1 MNNPIQAMKKTTL
14 PFYIILSLVVFN
26 FLSCKTIPKDNNIS
40 SSKKST
46 INYDNATL
54 FSETSPYL
62 MPYNRII
69 DGAGKSVNYGNPD
82 FENHSLDLVKIP
94 NSDLIA
100 VEDRYGIAIFNTK
113 TQGLIN
119 RWTYSQVPDYKNLM
133 SSFSGIKTII
143 FKDSTYIF
151 WGTGG
156 REKSTSYVM
165 QALWDGKQIK
175 LIKAFPFKAIA
186 PATVSL
192 PNEVAVR
199 EENNELF
206 LYTVLN
212 GNNQLVKLKV
222 SNQEVM
228 WVSSTGVAPYG
239 LSLVDDKIFVTNWAG
254 PKTNENDGLETAG
267 VPWGS
272 AYVNPKTGA
281 MSRGTVS
288 VFEEKTGKIIKEIE
302 VGLHPN
308 AIITSIDKQKIYVA
322 NGNSDNISV
331 IDTKKLAVID
341 SIFVGLFNDHPDL
354 IGSTPNALA
363 LNKTG
368 NILYVANGLD
378 NAIAVIELNK
388 ITDNQSVSKNV
399 IKGFIPT
406 QAYPSGIVVD
416 ENELYITN
424 LEAIGARAEHE
435 VKENVKAKRAYN
447 SHKQLASVSFI
458 TLPNDKELQDYTE
471 KVKNQS
477 LYKRAK
483 LSELIPRK
491 NMAPKPVPERIGEP
505 SVFKHVLYIIK
516 ENRTYDQVLGDMK
529 EGDGMASLCIF
540 GDSITPNLHSISRE
554 YLLLDNYHAS
564 GKSSAE
570 GHHWASAGM
579 VTDYTEKSV
588 RAWFRSYPHVL
599 YDAMVYNKKG
609 LIWNNALDHGKTVK
623 IFGEACTCEF
633 DEKIYNWDNLY
644 KLQQKG
650 ETFPFK
656 NTTTIS
662 RVRPILSNDFPG
674 CDNEA
679 ISDQMRAD
687 AFLKEFNTIAN
698 DPKGK
703 LSNLMIMSLPND
715 HTSGMNP
722 KFPTPRAMVADN
734 DLAVGRIVEAVM
746 KSRFADSTVI
756 FISEDDSQNGW
767 DHVSAYR
774 TTGYVVSNY
783 SRLQKTVHTNYNQT
797 SLLRTI
803 EQILGLPPMNI
814 IDATASPMFDCF
826 TDKPTA
832 TFKYS
837 VKKNLVALDEMNKP
851 VENQKGASLKF
862 TNQSIKYAFDKIDR
876 GNDNILN
883 RILWFS
889 MKPTKPYP
897 SKLAGKGQDDEDD

>member
-1 MNNPIQAMKKTTL
+1 M
-14 PFYIILSLVVFN
+14 
-26 FLSCKTIPKDNNIS
+26 
-40 SSKKST
+40 
-46 INYDNATL
+46 
-54 FSETSPYL
+54 
-62 MPYNRII
+62 
-69 DGAGKSVNYGNPD
+69 
-82 FENHSLDLVKIP
+82 
-94 NSDLIA
+94 
-100 VEDRYGIAIFNTK
+100 
-113 TQGLIN
+113 
-119 RWTYSQVPDYKNLM
+119 
-133 SSFSGIKTII
+133 
-143 FKDSTYIF
+143 
-151 WGTGG
+151 
-156 REKSTSYVM
+156 
-165 QALWDGKQIK
+165 
-175 LIKAFPFKAIA
+175 
-186 PATVSL
+186 
-192 PNEVAVR
+192 
-199 EENNELF
+199 
-206 LYTVLN
+206 
-212 GNNQLVKLKV
+212 
-222 SNQEVM
+222 
-228 WVSSTGVAPYG
+228 
-239 LSLVDDKIFVTNWAG
+239 
-254 PKTNENDGLETAG
+254 
-267 VPWGS
+267 
-272 AYVNPKTGA
+272 
-281 MSRGTVS
+281 
-288 VFEEKTGKIIKEIE
+288 
-302 VGLHPN
+302 
-308 AIITSIDKQKIYVA
+308 
-322 NGNSDNISV
+322 
-331 IDTKKLAVID
+331 
-341 SIFVGLFNDHPDL
+341 
-354 IGSTPNALA
+354 
-363 LNKTG
+363 
-368 NILYVANGLD
+368 
-378 NAIAVIELNK
+378 
-388 ITDNQSVSKNV
+388 
-399 IKGFIPT
+399 
-406 QAYPSGIVVD
+406 
-416 ENELYITN
+416 
-424 LEAIGARAEHE
+424 
-435 VKENVKAKRAYN
+435 
-447 SHKQLASVSFI
+447 SFI

-505 SVFKHVLYIIK
+505 SIFKHVLYIIK

-554 YLLLDNYHAS
+554 YLLLDNYYVS

-633 DEKIYNWDNLY
+633 DEKTYNWDSLY
-644 KLQQKG
+644 KLKQKG

-662 RVRPILSNDFPG
+662 RIRPILSNDFPG

-687 AFLKEFNTIAN
+687 AFLKEFDTIAN
-698 DPKGK
+698 DPKGQ

-826 TDKPTA
+826 TDKPTS
-832 TFKYS
+832 TVKYS
-837 VKKNLVALDEMNKP
+837 VKKNLVALNEMNKP
-851 VENQKGASLKF
+851 AENQKGASLKF

-889 MKPTKPYP
+889 AKPTKPYP
-897 SKLAGKGQDDEDD
+897 SKLAGKGEDDEDD

>member
-1 MNNPIQAMKKTTL
+1 MKIKFL
-14 PFYIILSLVVFN
+14 LFYILLSVTIFN
-26 FLSCKTIPKDNNIS
+26 FLSCKTVPKENNS
-40 SSKKST
+40 SGKASI

-54 FSETSPYL
+54 FAENSPYL

-69 DGAGKSVNYGNPD
+69 DGAGKSVNFGNPD
-82 FENHSLDLVKIP
+82 LENHSLDVAKIP
-94 NSDLIA
+94 NSNLIV
-100 VEDRYGIAIFNTK
+100 VENRYGIAIFNTK
-113 TQGLIN
+113 TQELIN
-119 RWTYSQVPDYKNLM
+119 RWTYSQVPEYKSLM

-156 REKSTSYVM
+156 REKLISYVM

-175 LIKAFPFKAIA
+175 LVQAFPFKAIA

-212 GNNQLVKLKV
+212 GNNQLVKSKV
-222 SNQEVM
+222 STQAVM
-228 WVSSTGVAPYG
+228 WESPTGVAPYG

-254 PKTNENDGLETAG
+254 PKTNQNDGLETAG
-267 VPWGS
+267 VPWGT
-272 AYVNPKTGA
+272 AYINPKTGA

-308 AIITSIDKQKIYVA
+308 AIIPSLDKQKIYVA

-331 IDTKKLAVID
+331 IDTKKLAVTD
-341 SIFVGLFNDHPDL
+341 SIFVGLFKDNLDL

-363 LNKTG
+363 LNKKG
-368 NILYVANGLD
+368 DILYVANGLD
-378 NAIAVIELNK
+378 NAIAVVEINK
-388 ITDNQSVSKNV
+388 NADNQAISKNS

-435 VKENVKAKRAYN
+435 VKENAKAKKAYN
-447 SHKQLASVSFI
+447 AHKQLASVSFI

-491 NMAPKPVPERIGEP
+491 NTAPKPVPERIGEP

-540 GDSITPNLHSISRE
+540 GDSITPNLHSIARE
-554 YLLLDNYHAS
+554 YLLLDNYHVS

-633 DEKIYNWDNLY
+633 DEKIYNWESLY

-650 ETFPFK
+650 QQFPFK

-687 AFLKEFNTIAN
+687 AFLKEFDLIKN
-698 DPKGK
+698 DPKGQ
-703 LSNLMIMSLPND
+703 LPNLMIMSLPND

-746 KSRFADSTVI
+746 RSRFADSTVI

-826 TDKPTA
+826 TDKPNTNFNYLA
-832 TFKYS
+832 
-837 VKKNLVALDEMNKP
+837 KKNLVSLDEMNKP
-851 VENQKGASLKF
+851 VEKQKGAALKF

-889 MKPTKPYP
+889 MKPNAPYP
-897 SKLAGKGQDDEDD
+897 AKLAGKGDDDDDD

>member
-1 MNNPIQAMKKTTL
+1 
-14 PFYIILSLVVFN
+14 
-26 FLSCKTIPKDNNIS
+26 
-40 SSKKST
+40 
-46 INYDNATL
+46 
-54 FSETSPYL
+54 

-69 DGAGKSVNYGNPD
+69 DGAGKSINYGNPD

-113 TQGLIN
+113 TQNLLN

-156 REKSTSYVM
+156 REKSTSYVL

-175 LIKAFPFKAIA
+175 LIKAFPFKAIT

-199 EENNELF
+199 EENDELF

-228 WVSSTGVAPYG
+228 WTSSTGVAPYG

-272 AYVNPKTGA
+272 AYINPKTGA

-363 LNKTG
+363 LNKTS

-378 NAIAVIELNK
+378 NAIAVIELKKN
-388 ITDNQSVSKNV
+388 TDNQSVNKNV

-435 VKENVKAKRAYN
+435 VKENAKAKKAYN

-477 LYKRAK
+477 LYKRAR

-554 YLLLDNYHAS
+554 YLLLDNYYVS

-687 AFLKEFNTIAN
+687 AFLKEFNTITN

-703 LSNLMIMSLPND
+703 LPNLMIMSLPND

-734 DLAVGRIVEAVM
+734 DLAVGRIVEAIM

-783 SRLQKTVHTNYNQT
+783 SRLQRTVHTNYNQT

-803 EQILGLPPMNI
+803 EQILGLHPMNI

-897 SKLAGKGQDDEDD
+897 SKLAGKGEDDEDD